1 MWGWHTETTKT
12 TTVKKKNGSTTNKRT
27 KTSTLQVT
35 DWEYFVDCTPYINP
49 VGFMRAEQGGEAAG
63 MGDVLEGFVKCPKA
77 SKRLEMSK
85 YVANWDAMALEARIT
100 EHLATTQSHL
110 YTGKFSVKFELLQD
124 QAQVLQEGLCEACLM
139 SNSCRIFLTLT
150 CCCTCYC
157 CWSWHFLS
165 KYGEG
170 GFNGRLKS
178 EFRLMMD
185 EEAFF
190 RAVKPSLLMGSPE

>member
-1 MWGWHTETTKT
+1 M
-12 TTVKKKNGSTTNKRT
+12 
-27 KTSTLQVT
+27 
-35 DWEYFVDCTPYINP
+35 
-49 VGFMRAEQGGEAAG
+49 
-63 MGDVLEGFVKCPKA
+63 
-77 SKRLEMSK
+77 
-85 YVANWDAMALEARIT
+85 
-100 EHLATTQSHL
+100 
-110 YTGKFSVKFELLQD
+110 YTGKFSVEFELLQD

-139 SNSCRIFLTLT
+139 SNACRIFLTLT

-157 CWSWHFLS
+157 CWAWHFLS

-190 RAVKPSLLMGSPE
+190 QAAKPSLVMGNGS